1 MNQHES
7 NPQVSYDQ
15 PPVRRKRRKKT
26 PWQTFKEAYLPLL
39 LVLAGLAAVIA
50 LIVCLVN
57 LASKS
62 PVPSKPDTSENTM
75 DPTENENQA
84 LLLQAANLAAQY
96 DYDGAITL
104 LGTCTGEDPA
114 VQNAV
119 ADYTAAKDTL
129 TAWPD
134 VGKVPF
140 ISFQPL
146 IADTARAFDDDDNAA
161 YYARNSLTVSE
172 FTAILEQLYDNGY
185 VLVSTEHMAVP
196 DETGTYQR
204 VRSP

>member
-1 MNQHES
+1 M
-7 NPQVSYDQ
+7 
-15 PPVRRKRRKKT
+15 
-26 PWQTFKEAYLPLL
+26 
-39 LVLAGLAAVIA
+39 IA

-96 DYDGAITL
+96 DYDGAITPWV
-104 LGTCTGEDPA
+104 PA
-114 VQNAV
+114 PERTLQSK
-119 ADYTAAKDTL
+119 TPSQTIPQPKTPL

-134 VGKVPF
+134 VGEGPF

-161 YYARNSLTVSE
+161 YYARNSLTVSGIHRHSG
-172 FTAILEQLYDNGY
+172 AALRQWLCIGLHRAYGG
-185 VLVSTEHMAVP
+185 P
-196 DETGTYQR
+196 R
-204 VRSP
+204 